1 LRKRRIKLLQK
12 KNQLSS
18 RKLKREDLVKA
29 KIKVKTFKAINKRKP
44 LRLKLSP
51 NNKKLNKN

>member
-18 RKLKREDLVKA
+18 RKLKREDLG
-29 KIKVKTFKAINKRKP
+29 KVKIRVKTSLAIKQRKP